1 MLRRPFCT
9 HPPQGITE
17 KESEDLRG
25 MFVHTNPVLLYVVAA
40 RLGHAPNPI
49 PHNPYPTLQVLAI
62 TTLFVFA
69 YCLVFMRL
77 SPKLGLLTSTLSIA
91 AVPLFWFG
99 MFFMTIFTS
108 YALAFHLAFGMDVG
122 AFSSVGTSMYDT

>member
-1 MLRRPFCT
+1 MSDARYTIHERYLDLYPLGT
-9 HPPQGITE
+9 D
-17 KESEDLRG
+17 SEATI
-25 MFVHTNPVLLYVVAA
+25 M
-40 RLGHAPNPI
+40 
-49 PHNPYPTLQVLAI
+49 VLAI

-122 AFSSVGTSMYDT
+122 AFSSVGTSMYVT